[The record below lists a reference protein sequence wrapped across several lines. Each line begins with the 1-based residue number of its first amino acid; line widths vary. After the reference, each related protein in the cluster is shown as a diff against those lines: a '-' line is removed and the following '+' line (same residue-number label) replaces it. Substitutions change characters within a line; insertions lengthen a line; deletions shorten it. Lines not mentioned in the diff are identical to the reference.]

1 MDISLH
7 HDNINRKLFL
17 NNSPTHRHRNHSGH
31 SGHVHYTFWEQSN
44 LFNHGCTRAIIII
57 SFLTVGNYKS
67 GRKWVPQEEIR
78 IFLDNY
84 SK

>member
-7 HDNINRKLFL
+7 HDSMNRKLFL
-17 NNSPTHRHRNHSGH
+17 NNSPTHKHKNHSGH
-31 SGHVHYTFWEQSN
+31 SGYVNYTFGEQFN
-44 LFNHGCTRAIIII
+44 LFNHACTHAIIII
-57 SFLTVGNYKS
+57 LFLTVGNYKS

-78 IFLDNY
+78 IFLDNC